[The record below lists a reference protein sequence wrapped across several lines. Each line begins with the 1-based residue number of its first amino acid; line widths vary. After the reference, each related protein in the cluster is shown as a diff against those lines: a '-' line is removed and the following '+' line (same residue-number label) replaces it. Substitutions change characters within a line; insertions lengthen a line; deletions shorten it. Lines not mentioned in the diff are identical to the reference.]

1 MLNELDLFD
10 VYEAN
15 TELAAVEYDGGSD
28 LGLFE
33 TYGQD
38 LKTVLQVAKKYP
50 RRVWT
55 LIDIENGGTAWI
67 NGYRVVNRILY
78 AITHEDG
85 QQNESFV
92 CFPAD

>member
-10 VYEAN
+10 AYEAS
-15 TELAAVEYDGGSD
+15 TELTAVEYDGDSD

-33 TYGQD
+33 TYGKD
-38 LKTVLQVAKKYP
+38 LETILSVAKKHP

-55 LIDIENGGTAWI
+55 LIDIEDGATAWV

-78 AITHEDG
+78 AVTREDG
-85 QQNESFV
+85 QEHESFV
-92 CFPAD
+92 CLPAD